1 MFQINDLP
9 ISQKFGLVTKV
20 LFGGMAVILVAGI
33 GTAFSIRHSVN
44 VLNETAFGSFQ
55 QAASVE
61 SQFTK
66 FHAGLYQ
73 LTSFSAN
80 ERDKAQVTKMAEKLT
95 ADLARLRPLAASF
108 EDMAQDAMP
117 YLDAARDVI
126 EMAPISPSIA
136 LSSMKRVD
144 QKYQVIQDLS
154 HNRTQQADQYR
165 QDAFSGTMTAMSIG
179 GLSMIVIALAV
190 AGGMAWIAR
199 KSGDAIS
206 TPIKSLTQALTA
218 IADGDLQAEIPGGQ
232 RKDEIGVMARAIRG
246 LKDGVEERNAERD
259 AKEQRSAFVDA
270 QSSQFETKV
279 SGMLNMLDQ
288 SAQKL
293 LSISQAMQQ
302 TTSQAVGLSESVNKS
317 AAHATR
323 DVNAVAATAEEL
335 AASIN
340 EINRHVVHSAEMTRS
355 AAAGA
360 QDAQGAVSSL
370 VQAAQE
376 IGEVVSMIMIIAKK
390 TNLLA
395 LNASIEAARAGEAGR
410 GFAVVADEVKQLA
423 DQTARATTEVDDK
436 IRQVQ
441 SRTQSAAKAITDI
454 LGVVDQLQ
462 GISAEISSAVDQ
474 QRAATAEIART
485 VQNVA
490 TNTAV
495 IATDIQQVEDAI
507 RSSGTVSHDV
517 LQSANTMTDNAD
529 LLQGSVHAFLGVIK
543 SDTDSS
549 PDLTDHFLSRVVQTA
564 KSIEAIFQTA
574 LGDGRLGHDDV
585 FDENYVLVPG
595 TDPQQFTTRFTAF
608 TDQHLSALQ
617 DGLAQEDDRVL
628 FCACV
633 DRNGYLPTHNSQF
646 SAPQG
651 DDAEWN
657 KAHCRNRRFFD
668 DPTGLAA
675 ARNTKPTMIQ
685 AYRRDMGHGGTQMMM
700 DISAP
705 IFIDGQHWGALRMG
719 LRKD

>member
-441 SRTQSAAKAITDI
+441 SRTQSAAQAITDI

-646 SAPQG
+646 SAPQV